1 MPTPNEIMAERKEVV
16 RRAIEASDRGDRAT
30 YEKLQNEAL
39 ALLLKARELRA
50 VNGEKLTTKDAYGL
64 MGS

>member
-1 MPTPNEIMAERKEVV
+1 MKSPTDIMAERKDVV

-39 ALLLKARELRA
+39 ALLIKARELRVA
-50 VNGEKLTTKDAYGL
+50 NGEKFATKDAYGL